1 MKNKKMNK
9 TIPIAVLFLLISQL
23 TYSQDTIDGHGMR
36 LGEVFNGK
44 TAVAI
49 QTTETEGNPF
59 FFDEF
64 VTAVLVSG
72 KQQTVPVKMNVD
84 LSNKSIVVSQDNKLV
99 AIQYAA
105 VNEIRITYPKMT
117 LKNGFTTNGVDDLN
131 NRTFFEVIHEGDVTF
146 LKNTGVT
153 LQKDVSSYGNAVQQ
167 DVYSKFTAY
176 YAIVDGEFKRIKMR
190 KRNILRLFGDNRK
203 AVDKYAKDNKLDFK
217 NDKHLAE
224 MFTYASNL

>member
-1 MKNKKMNK
+1 MNK
-9 TIPIAVLFLLISQL
+9 IIPITVLFLLISQL
-23 TYSQDTIDGHGMR
+23 TYAQNTIDDHGLR

-44 TAVAI
+44 TAVAV

-72 KQQTVPVKMNVD
+72 KQQTIPVKMNID
-84 LSNKSIVVSQDNKLV
+84 LGNKSIIVSQDNKLV
-99 AIQYAA
+99 GIQYAA
-105 VNEIRITYPKMT
+105 VNEIRISSPSMMT
-117 LKNGFTTNGVDDLN
+117 LKSGFTTNGVDDLN
-131 NRTFFEVIHEGDVTF
+131 NRSFFEVIHEGDITF

-153 LQKDVSSYGNAVQQ
+153 LQKDVSSYSNAVQQ

-176 YAIVDGEFKRIKMR
+176 YSVIDGEFKRVKMR
-190 KRNILRLFGDNRK
+190 KRNILRLFGDDRK

-224 MFTYASNL
+224 IFTFASTL